1 MVILSVQIVLF
12 CIIADSLL
20 GLLKTQAT
28 DISMKT
34 PLILVTNDDGV
45 FASGLKKLYEA
56 VAPLGRAVVVAPD
69 RDNSAVSHSITMRR
83 PLKVVQ
89 LDDDIYT
96 IDGTP
101 TDCVTIGVHKIL
113 GQKPDLI
120 VSGINPGANL
130 GDDISYSGT
139 VSAAIEG
146 AMYDIPSLAFSLHGT
161 PPYDYEVA
169 AGVAWKLASMALAF
183 RVPPGSLLNI
193 NVPQLSSGE
202 IKGIRFTRQGR
213 RVYKDAIQETFD
225 PWGRKHYWIGGGT
238 VHWSGGENTDEQAV
252 RKGYISVTP
261 IQLDVTNHSGL
272 DYLEN
277 QWRM

>member
-1 MVILSVQIVLF
+1 
-12 CIIADSLL
+12 
-20 GLLKTQAT
+20 
-28 DISMKT
+28 MKT

-45 FASGLKKLYEA
+45 HAPGLKALHEA
-56 VAPLGRAVVVAPD
+56 VAPLGNAVVVAPEQ
-69 RDNSAVSHSITMRR
+69 DNSAVSHSITMRR
-83 PLKVVQ
+83 PLKVIQ
-89 LDDDIYT
+89 LDESTYT

-113 GQKPDLI
+113 TQKPDLI

-146 AMYDIPSLAFSLHGT
+146 TMYDIPSLAFSLDGN
-161 PPYDYEVA
+161 PPYSFEVA
-169 AGVAWKLASMALAF
+169 AAVAWKLASMALVF

-193 NVPQLSSGE
+193 NVPQLPGGE

-213 RVYKDAIQETFD
+213 RVYKDAIQETYD

-252 RKGYISVTP
+252 RNGYISVTP

-272 DYLEN
+272 GYLEKH
-277 QWRM
+277 WRM